1 MIEIIFTYND
11 TKINLNYKRNEP
23 MINVFNIFI
32 LKTNLE
38 IKNISF
44 LYGGNEINN
53 TLTFDEI
60 AKPNDKKLGKLRIL
74 VYEINN
80 SINLIY
86 KVNKN
91 EEEIRIFGKTF
102 VNNNINNY
110 KIICEDKQYE
120 LKEYFDTEKFIKKGI
135 LKLILTG
142 ISKIKN
148 ISYMFNKC
156 SSLISLEKFSNL
168 NTKNIMDMNHLFYG
182 CSSLISLPDI
192 SNWDI
197 SNVTDISYI
206 FSGCILL

>member
-38 IKNISF
+38 INNISF
-44 LYGGNEINN
+44 LYGGNVIKNK
-53 TLTFDEI
+53 LTFDEI
-60 AKPNDKKLGKLRIL
+60 AKPNDKKIGKLRIL

-102 VNNNINNY
+102 INNNINNC

-120 LKEYFDTEKFIKKGI
+120 LKEYFDTDKNIKKEI
-135 LKLILTG
+135 LKIILTG

-148 ISYMFNKC
+148 INNMFNKC
-156 SSLISLEKFSNL
+156 SSLISL
-168 NTKNIMDMNHLFYG
+168 
-182 CSSLISLPDI
+182 
-192 SNWDI
+192 
-197 SNVTDISYI
+197 
-206 FSGCILL
+206 